1 MAGRAQRGFPLRPFR
16 VVARSA
22 PPAGGWGSPLAVAS
36 AALVLL
42 FLSVIVGGESF
53 FGRDVTP
60 FFYPMKQQLA
70 DAIFSG
76 RFPLWNPLV
85 AGGEPFFAT
94 LQPGVLYPGSILLY
108 VLPFPHGPDWL
119 IVGHF
124 LFAAAG
130 WILLLR
136 HEGHSP
142 MASTFGA
149 LAFTLGGF
157 FVSLGNF
164 VNNLQTMSWAPW
176 LFFAWGLYLRD
187 GRSERLLV
195 FTAACVAA
203 FLGGE
208 PQILALVL
216 ALVLARGL
224 LDPRGGAVGK
234 ARQMA
239 AFAAAGVLALLVSG
253 VQLVPFVEFIGQSV
267 RTLSLDMSF
276 TASRSQEPIGLLHLL
291 IPPALGHGEHG
302 FTSQFFASTDVPWL
316 LSLYPGVVVAGFAGL
331 GLFATRRGE
340 RIFWLVVSALGL
352 GLALGAHSPVYRW
365 LFEVLLPVRALR
377 YPEKFAL
384 SFAVAVPFL
393 AAAGFD
399 YWRARPEL
407 ARRFGFALLGA
418 AAAYGLAGLVF
429 GTWPGVLTAAC
440 ASNETMR
447 LCDDPAAAAGLYAG
461 VGWRLAALLA
471 GATGA
476 VFLVRRG
483 TLRSDAAGW
492 MLVGL
497 AALDLAA
504 AHRPVNP
511 SVESTVYTTT
521 PWAAEVLDPVF
532 DRRDEYRFRGT
543 PVGAAM
549 GEVARV
555 TGAQALSN
563 MYLDLQA
570 LGPNTA
576 QAYGFPQQDGLQGV
590 ELRSVA
596 LTHEAAIREWT
607 DDPVRFLQMM
617 NVRYYADPTAGAASM
632 RGLRDVARHPELP
645 IRLYEVP
652 DPLPRAYVADGWDT
666 SPDPGTALRTV
677 LQPEWPP
684 RRVALEEAPYAA
696 PADGRPAG
704 RLVAATWEPERIR
717 LIARSAEPAV
727 LVLLDRWY
735 PGWKATVNGEPAR
748 ILRANG
754 VFRAVE
760 IPAGQADVEF
770 VYAPRSLVIGGWASA
785 FGVVTCLLLWGWLR
799 RREARSA

>member
-1 MAGRAQRGFPLRPFR
+1 M
-16 VVARSA
+16 VARSRH
-22 PPAGGWGSPLAVAS
+22 PAGGLKSPLAVVF
-36 AALVLL
+36 AALVLF
-42 FLSVIVGGESF
+42 FLPVIVGGESF

-60 FFYPMKQQLA
+60 FFYPMKQLLA
-70 DAIFSG
+70 DTVLSG

-85 AGGEPFFAT
+85 AGGEPFFAA
-94 LQPGVLYPGSILLY
+94 LQPGVLYPGSLILY
-108 VLPFPHGPDWL
+108 VLPFPHGADWL

-124 LFAAAG
+124 LFAGAG

-136 HEGHSP
+136 HEGYSP
-142 MASTFGA
+142 AASTFGA
-149 LAFTLGGF
+149 LAFVLGGF

-176 LFFAWGLYLRD
+176 LFLAWGLYLRD
-187 GRSERLLV
+187 GRSGRLLA

-208 PQILALVL
+208 PQLLALVL
-216 ALVLARGL
+216 ALVVARGL
-224 LDPRGGAVGK
+224 LNQRVAAIGK

-239 AFAAAGVLALLVSG
+239 AFAGAGVLALLVSG
-253 VQLVPFVEFIGQSV
+253 LQLVPFIEFIGQSV
-267 RTLSLDMSF
+267 RTLALDISF
-276 TASRSQEPIGLLHLL
+276 TASRSQDPIGLLHMV
-291 IPPALGHGEHG
+291 IPPALGHGDHG
-302 FTSQFFASTDVPWL
+302 FTTRFFASMDVPWL
-316 LSLYPGVVVAGFAGL
+316 LSLYPGVVVTGFAGL
-331 GLFATRRGE
+331 GLFAISRRE
-340 RIFWLVVSALGL
+340 RIFWLVLSALGL

-365 LFEVLLPVRALR
+365 LFEVLPPVRAFR

-384 SFAVAVPFL
+384 AFAVAVPFL

-399 YWRARPEL
+399 HWRARAGL
-407 ARRFGFALLGA
+407 TRRFGRVLLGM
-418 AAAYGLAGLVF
+418 AAAYGVAGLVL

-440 ASNETMR
+440 TSNETMR
-447 LCDDPAAAAGLYAG
+447 LCNDPATAAGLYAA
-461 VGWRLAALLA
+461 VGWRLSALLA

-476 VFLVRRG
+476 VVLVRRG
-483 TLRSDAAGW
+483 TLGPDAAAW
-492 MLVGL
+492 ILVGL

-511 SVESTVYTTT
+511 SVESSTYTTR

-549 GEVARV
+549 GDVARV
-555 TGAQALSN
+555 TGAYALSN

-590 ELRSVA
+590 ELSSVA
-596 LTHEAAIREWT
+596 MTHDAAIREWAA
-607 DDPVRFLQMM
+607 DPVRFLQMM

-632 RGLRDVARHPELP
+632 RGLRDLARHPELP

-652 DPLPRAYVADGWDT
+652 DPLPRAYVAEGWDT
-666 SPDPGTALRTV
+666 SPGPGGALHTA
-677 LQPEWPP
+677 LQPEWPS
-684 RRVALEEAPYAA
+684 RRVVLEEAPEEAA
-696 PADGRPAG
+696 ADGRPSG
-704 RLVAATWEPERIR
+704 RLVAATWEAERIR
-717 LIARSAEPAV
+717 LIARAREPAV

-785 FGVVTCLLLWGWLR
+785 LGVAACLLLWGRQR